1 MMVAAITETTD
12 GGSKRNPKPLLS
24 GLTHRLA
31 QGFGAILNQ
40 GRENFAHT
48 HDDPA
53 LSNSDL
59 AAALLKLANAHND
72 GTGLTHA
79 HNTLTTCWDEYPEVV
94 RVLLHRPGAFLDQLP
109 ELLASAEP
117 EPPATVPAL
126 GDGKGWRVFTAC
138 ADLLWDYLG
147 RNTPQARKHRHL
159 APLAART
166 RFLALSE
173 PFRHPDHQVW
183 SDLSATTGDLYRLFG
198 HNTWPEPARRA
209 QEAREIWRSHLNG
222 HQSIPL
228 FDHAP
233 PTAVED
239 EVRSLALMPATGFSG
254 DPLVLDTPAMLRP
267 PAGTSKSAEKKR
279 TTQERTPTIPPAER
293 ALLEEVVEQHL
304 LPRFAT
310 GRTWAVAL
318 GLRRAHRSTGQAVA
332 FAAVAVCAAGALALT
347 VWALLDEEMPL
358 TIGLGLAAFTYVL
371 IGAGA
376 LWFGR
381 LWAMPLMLRL
391 PAAAAVGLIVLVA
404 LHPDWWT
411 NIRPGPGLYMML
423 ALLGGA
429 SFGYLLIEVRNHNS
443 GQFPERLRAASG
455 PMARIVGRAL
465 SVTITGLVHAFL
477 VALLGMAVI
486 APVFSEEGPRLTTA
500 WTSEEQE
507 AGQETGEPV
516 PDTADT
522 PGPAEDTA
530 TPPQGPPRQPGEP
543 WAILAA
549 ATFWCLA
556 AGVFSQILWDD
567 QPITAPL
574 THRRWRNER

>member
-1 MMVAAITETTD
+1 MTTAAADKTVGGD
-12 GGSKRNPKPLLS
+12 GDGPQDLRRILGELA
-24 GLTHRLA
+24 HRLD
-31 QGFGAILNQ
+31 QGFGAVLNQ
-40 GRENFAHT
+40 GRENLAHT
-48 HDDPA
+48 HDGPA
-53 LSNSDL
+53 LSEPDL
-59 AAALLKLANAHND
+59 AAALLKLTNAHSD
-72 GTGLTHA
+72 GTGLTNA
-79 HNTLTTCWDEYPEVV
+79 HNALTTCWDEHPEVV
-94 RVLLHRPGAFLDQLP
+94 RVLLHRPGYFLDRLP
-109 ELLASAEP
+109 ELLTDSGPSA
-117 EPPATVPAL
+117 PAAVPAL
-126 GDGKGWRVFTAC
+126 GDGEGWRVFAAC
-138 ADLLWDYLG
+138 ADLLWDYLN
-147 RNTPQARKHRHL
+147 RDTPQARKHRHL
-159 APLAART
+159 VPLAART

-183 SDLSATTGDLYRLFG
+183 SDLSATTGDLYRVFG
-198 HNTWPEPARRA
+198 HGSWPEPARRA
-209 QEAREIWRSHLNG
+209 QEARQIWRGHLNG

-239 EVRSLALMPATGFSG
+239 EVRSLALIPATGFSG
-254 DPLVLDTPAMLRP
+254 DPLVLDTPSAP
-267 PAGTSKSAEKKR
+267 ESAEDKRAARKR
-279 TTQERTPTIPPAER
+279 TPALPPAER

-310 GRTWAVAL
+310 GRVWALAL
-318 GLRRAHRSTGQAVA
+318 GLCRTHRPAGQAVA
-332 FAAVAVCAAGALALT
+332 FAAVAVCTAGAFACT
-347 VWALLDEEMPL
+347 VWALLDEDMPL
-358 TIGLGLAAFTYVL
+358 TVGLGLATSTYVL
-371 IGAGA
+371 IGVGT

-391 PAAAAVGLIVLVA
+391 SAAAAVGLIVLVA

-411 NIRPGPGLYMML
+411 NIRPGPGLYMLL

-429 SFGYLLIEVRNHNS
+429 SFGYLLIETRNHNS
-443 GQFPERLRAASG
+443 GQFPERLRSATG
-455 PMARIVGRAL
+455 PLARIVGRAL
-465 SVTITGLVHAFL
+465 SVTVTGLVHAFL

-500 WTSEEQE
+500 WTGEEQG
-507 AGQETGEPV
+507 AGQKTGEPA
-516 PDTADT
+516 PDPTGI

-530 TPPQGPPRQPGEP
+530 TPQQEPPRQPGEP
-543 WAILAA
+543 WAILVT